1 VDVETRVTV
10 SFRVLVHHSCI
21 TFAYVSAPMATP
33 IDTASNGDIWH
44 LSIDDLLAPL
54 PETRR
59 LGGPGPFV
67 INLSTS
73 TAPISVSDTRIAGSQ
88 HAHVYQIQRSEDR
101 RMRYRLRLG
110 PFTHEDE
117 AITVLDLVRQV
128 YPTALTA
135 TADADDLRAIAAV
148 AAKADPVRAPV
159 EKRPVQAQSPQV
171 RAELRRAPEA
181 VSGEPIAPVM
191 SIAQVAPGVP
201 ASIAPVAPIVLAPP
215 QAAQS
220 PSVRAASVPR
230 VATVDSTQTVRALTS
245 LELEDTGSLRWY
257 VIQLALSEEA
267 FDPDAVPDLDIF
279 SLYRLYSVAGLDK
292 GRFVHAL
299 RLGFF
304 GEEIGATAVAKY
316 LAAYYAEPTIKRVSV
331 AERERFADKGLEA
344 RKDVG
349 ASGKHAAIE
358 ITSERYVRDRQ
369 RTGSG
374 VVNAAGA
381 AADLQT
387 LHRKAR

>member
-54 PETRR
+54 PETPR

-73 TAPISVSDTRIAGSQ
+73 TAPISVPDTRIAGGQ
-88 HAHVYQIQRSEDR
+88 HGHVYQIQRSEDR
-101 RMRYRLRLG
+101 RVRYRLRLG

-148 AAKADPVRAPV
+148 AAKADPVQRAPAV
-159 EKRPVQAQSPQV
+159 PV
-171 RAELRRAPEA
+171 
-181 VSGEPIAPVM
+181 
-191 SIAQVAPGVP
+191 

-220 PSVRAASVPR
+220 PSVRAAAVPIPR

-279 SLYRLYSVAGLDK
+279 SLYRLYSVAGLDQ

-349 ASGKHAAIE
+349 ASGKHASIE
-358 ITSERYVRDRQ
+358 ITNERYVRDRQ

-374 VVNAAGA
+374 VANAAGA
-381 AADLQT
+381 AADQQT

>member
-1 VDVETRVTV
+1 
-10 SFRVLVHHSCI
+10 
-21 TFAYVSAPMATP
+21 MATP
-33 IDTASNGDIWH
+33 TDTASNGDILH

-54 PETRR
+54 PETPR
-59 LGGPGPFV
+59 LGGAGPFV

-73 TAPISVSDTRIAGSQ
+73 TAPISVPDMRIAGGR

-117 AITVLDLVRQV
+117 AITILDLVRQV

-135 TADADDLRAIAAV
+135 TADADDLRAIAAA
-148 AAKADPVRAPV
+148 AAKADPVRTRAAPQPAPV
-159 EKRPVQAQSPQV
+159 LAARAAAVPPVTVVPQM
-171 RAELRRAPEA
+171 AA
-181 VSGEPIAPVM
+181 VP
-191 SIAQVAPGVP
+191 
-201 ASIAPVAPIVLAPP
+201 
-215 QAAQS
+215 
-220 PSVRAASVPR
+220 RAASIPR
-230 VATVDSTQTVRALTS
+230 VATVESTQTVRALTP
-245 LELEDTGSLRWY
+245 LELEDTGALRWY

-279 SLYRLYSVAGLDK
+279 SLYRLYSVAGLDQ

-304 GEEIGATAVAKY
+304 GEEIGAAAVAKY
-316 LAAYYAEPTIKRVSV
+316 LAAYYAEPIIKRVSV

-349 ASGKHAAIE
+349 ASGKHASIE
-358 ITSERYVRDRQ
+358 ITNERYVRDRPRQ
-369 RTGSG
+369 SRGS
-374 VVNAAGA
+374 AI
-381 AADLQT
+381 
-387 LHRKAR
+387 

>member
-1 VDVETRVTV
+1 
-10 SFRVLVHHSCI
+10 
-21 TFAYVSAPMATP
+21 MATP
-33 IDTASNGDIWH
+33 IDTASNGDIRH
-44 LSIDDLLAPL
+44 VSIDDLLAPL
-54 PETRR
+54 PETPR

-73 TAPISVSDTRIAGSQ
+73 TAPINVPDTRISGGR

-148 AAKADPVRAPV
+148 AARTDPVRTPAIPPV
-159 EKRPVQAQSPQV
+159 AAIPPA
-171 RAELRRAPEA
+171 AA
-181 VSGEPIAPVM
+181 VPLVA
-191 SIAQVAPGVP
+191 VAPPAAAVPPMAAVP
-201 ASIAPVAPIVLAPP
+201 AAIA
-215 QAAQS
+215 
-220 PSVRAASVPR
+220 RAAGVPR
-230 VATVDSTQTVRALTS
+230 VATVDSTQTVRALTP

-267 FDPDAVPDLDIF
+267 FEPDAVPDLDIF
-279 SLYRLYSVAGLDK
+279 SLYRLYSVAGLDQ

-304 GEEIGATAVAKY
+304 GEEIGAAAVAKY
-316 LAAYYAEPTIKRVSV
+316 LAAYYTEPTIKRVSV

-349 ASGKHAAIE
+349 ASGRHASIE
-358 ITSERYVRDRQ
+358 ITNERYVRDRPRQ
-369 RTGSG
+369 SRGS
-374 VVNAAGA
+374 AI
-381 AADLQT
+381 
-387 LHRKAR
+387 

>member
-1 VDVETRVTV
+1 M
-10 SFRVLVHHSCI
+10 
-21 TFAYVSAPMATP
+21 P
-33 IDTASNGDIWH
+33 
-44 LSIDDLLAPL
+44 
-54 PETRR
+54 R
-59 LGGPGPFV
+59 LGGAGPFV

-73 TAPISVSDTRIAGSQ
+73 TAPISVPDTRIAGGQ

-117 AITVLDLVRQV
+117 AITVLDLVRQI

-148 AAKADPVRAPV
+148 AAKTDPVRVPV
-159 EKRPVQAQSPQV
+159 EKLPVQAQSP
-171 RAELRRAPEA
+171 
-181 VSGEPIAPVM
+181 
-191 SIAQVAPGVP
+191 
-201 ASIAPVAPIVLAPP
+201 
-215 QAAQS
+215 
-220 PSVRAASVPR
+220 R
-230 VATVDSTQTVRALTS
+230 VATVESTQTVRALTP
-245 LELEDTGSLRWY
+245 LELEDTGSSRWY
-257 VIQLALSEEA
+257 VIQLALSEQA

-279 SLYRLYSVAGLDK
+279 SLYRLYSVAGLDQ

-304 GEEIGATAVAKY
+304 GEEIGAAAVAKY
-316 LAAYYAEPTIKRVSV
+316 LAAYYAEPSIKRVSV
-331 AERERFADKGLEA
+331 AERERFADRGIEA

-358 ITSERYVRDRQ
+358 ITSERYVRDRH

-374 VVNAAGA
+374 VVNAAAA